1 MTNKTSDDKSTIG
14 RAGNMAG
21 DITDDLAHDD
31 ELVYEDIYEVSDLR
45 GALPGHLLGEDSA
58 PENGEIATSRSSQL
72 ADSDLSAFFGL
83 DGPLAKAL
91 PNYELRPTQL
101 AMAEA
106 VKRAILEREHALIE
120 APTGTGKSI
129 AYLAPALLSGQTVVV
144 ATANKSLQSQL
155 FNKDIPFLSSVLGKE
170 IDAVVIKGRSN
181 YVCTYKWLQ
190 EDQSQRQI
198 ALYDREQEQVTHLRS
213 WLTETETG
221 DVDDLPFLL
230 SSDLRPRVVSFPDDC
245 LQSDCPYYSDDCW
258 VNFMRDR
265 AANAQILITNHH
277 LLLNAL
283 QLGREGQRILPPASI
298 YIVDEAHQL
307 EQTATSIFETTV
319 TDYTVEQLLNHQV
332 IQDRVSEEELDSF
345 RTLNLLAF
353 QHVAHL
359 SRDNSYQIEDEL
371 ESMSRLSKMLT
382 DLGKRLKDQNPY
394 QGDSDDAGGNDQQSN
409 GQLDEGSSGTYAED
423 RRRYELTISN
433 VNSAASKLATVATDR
448 HDANFVRYAQRIND
462 RRRVTLELHAAPID
476 PAQLLAR
483 YVFDAVEDDQP
494 VQRAVICTSATLAT
508 NRNFEHFKHR
518 CGIKE
523 TGEEHVLS
531 TVFDF
536 RKQSMLYQPALPAY
550 NYRNPTA
557 FYDAV
562 ASEIERL
569 IQVSRGRTLCL
580 FTSWSGLQQ
589 AGSRLQDPDRE
600 VIWPVR
606 AQGDAPRDALL
617 AWFKNTPHSVLL
629 ATRSFWEGVDI
640 PGDDLSLVVLDKM
653 PFPTPGDPLHGARM
667 KAIDEAGESSFG
679 QYMLP
684 LMTLALKQGFGRLI
698 RRASDNG
705 VVAILDERLSS
716 KGYGRQ
722 ARNDLPPARFTRDF
736 RDVHRFY
743 QSSLNV
749 DAEFA
754 VNVWALPTDGSA
766 AAEMDADSR
775 SVYWRWQLLRLQ
787 DGKAD
792 DDEGFVDEVDSVA
805 DGEIYAMTEALT
817 NLRQRIERAG
827 RETSQYAVEVRCGVD
842 AASRVTSGEP
852 GVLLVAWQIER
863 DSWRSVSVVPLN
875 RASSDQ
881 ES

>member
-1 MTNKTSDDKSTIG
+1 MTKRTSDDNRNDGLTGKE
-14 RAGNMAG
+14 
-21 DITDDLAHDD
+21 
-31 ELVYEDIYEVSDLR
+31 ELVYEDIYEVTDRFGDLSDRLLKEGFDPDAEPSPDGADSPAVAQSSRLANSDL
-45 GALPGHLLGEDSA
+45 
-58 PENGEIATSRSSQL
+58 
-72 ADSDLSAFFGL
+72 ADFFGQ
-83 DGPLAKAL
+83 DGPLAATL
-91 PNYELRPTQL
+91 PDYELRPTQL

-106 VKRAILEREHALIE
+106 VKRAILAREHALLE

-129 AYLAPALLSGQTVVV
+129 AYLVPALLSGQTVVV

-155 FNKDIPFLSSVLGKE
+155 FTKDIPFLRTVLGQE

-181 YVCTYKWLQ
+181 YVCTYKWQQ
-190 EDQSQRQI
+190 ENLSQQQI
-198 ALYDREQEQVTHLRS
+198 ALYDREQEQVTNLRS
-213 WLTETETG
+213 WLTETDTG

-230 SSDLRPRVVSFPDDC
+230 SSDLRPRIVSFPDDC
-245 LQSDCPYYSDDCW
+245 LQSDCPFYEDDCW
-258 VNFMRDR
+258 VNLMRDR

-283 QLGREGQRILPPASI
+283 QLGREGQRILPPAGV
-298 YIVDEAHQL
+298 YIIDEAHQL

-353 QHVAHL
+353 QQVAHL
-359 SRDNSYQIEDEL
+359 SRDNSYQIEGEL
-371 ESMSRLSKMLT
+371 ESLSRLSKMLA
-382 DLGKRLKDQNPY
+382 DLGKRLKEQNPF
-394 QGDSDDAGGNDQQSN
+394 QGDDAPAGADAAA
-409 GQLDEGSSGTYAED
+409 DAAATFAED

-433 VNSAASKLATVATDR
+433 VNSASAKLATVATDR
-448 HDANFVRYAQRIND
+448 HDENYVRYAVRIND

-508 NRNFEHFKHR
+508 KRNFDHFKHR
-518 CGIKE
+518 CGIQE

-536 RKQSMLYQPALPAY
+536 PKQAMLYQPALPAY
-550 NYRNPTA
+550 NFRSPTIY
-557 FYDAV
+557 YDAV
-562 ASEIERL
+562 AAEIDRL
-569 IQVSRGRTLCL
+569 IQISRGRALCL

-589 AGSRLQDPDRE
+589 VGSRLQDTERA
-600 VIWPVR
+600 VVWPVR

-617 AWFKNTPHSVLL
+617 AWFKETPHSVLL

-698 RRASDNG
+698 RRASDSG
-705 VVAILDERLSS
+705 VVAILDERLTS

-743 QSSLNV
+743 QNSLKV
-749 DAEFA
+749 EAEFA
-754 VNVWALPTDGSA
+754 VNVWAMPTDGATSDIDLDFDDLDFDDAGDA
-766 AAEMDADSR
+766 AGGR
-775 SVYWRWQLLRLQ
+775 SIYWRWQLLRLQ

-792 DDEGFVDEVDSVA
+792 EDEGFVDDLDSPT

-827 RETSQYAVEVRCGVD
+827 RETGAYGVEVRCSAAAAAL
-842 AASRVTSGEP
+842 AASTERCAT
-852 GVLLVAWQIER
+852 LAAWRIER
-863 DSWRSVSVVPLN
+863 DSWQSVTIVPL
-875 RASSDQ
+875 AGL
-881 ES
+881 